1 MRHNRRKNKD
11 GTRSHRQRIGTGY
24 PVGTVVSSNSRKYV
38 VQPDGSW
45 RVMSYEDA
53 PVSSSDIYFT
63 HPEAHKMN
71 IASIMKG
78 MEARQAELNETEPS
92 GGDNA
97 GLA

>member
-1 MRHNRRKNKD
+1 
-11 GTRSHRQRIGTGY
+11 
-24 PVGTVVSSNSRKYV
+24 
-38 VQPDGSW
+38 
-45 RVMSYEDA
+45 MSYEDA
-53 PVSSSDIYFT
+53 PVLSSDIYFT